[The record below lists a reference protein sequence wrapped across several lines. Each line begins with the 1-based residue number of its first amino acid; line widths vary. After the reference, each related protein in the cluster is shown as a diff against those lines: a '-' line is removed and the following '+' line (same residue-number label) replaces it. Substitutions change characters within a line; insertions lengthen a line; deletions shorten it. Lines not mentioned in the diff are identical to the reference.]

1 MNYRTSSRTQY
12 YVDAEM
18 TALIRPRFP
27 EELMKAVESTAPGT
41 EVYKIHDNWKIAR
54 YEPGQSFPAHFDQG
68 TRDSAMITSNL
79 NGLILSSFEVHK
91 STYCLSNMY
100 YDTSKSAESPYIG
113 LLRHPASE

>member
-68 TRDSAMITSNL
+68 SRDSANFIPKTKRP
-79 NGLILSSFEVHK
+79 H
-91 STYCLSNMY
+91 
-100 YDTSKSAESPYIG
+100 
-113 LLRHPASE
+113 